1 LILKENEMSIDSI
14 KPVKVAGE
22 LYWSNWMKE
31 YNTKFNE
38 ANDKYECTLGQ
49 LSDAAAAKLEELGI
63 KIKDKDTMGK
73 FIVGKSKFVFE
84 PVDEEG
90 HPVDISKIGNGT
102 KCYALVSSYR
112 HKMSAKFGA
121 APSIKKLVI
130 TELKVY
136 SPEPTEEELDD
147 VL

>member
-1 LILKENEMSIDSI
+1 
-14 KPVKVAGE
+14 
-22 LYWSNWMKE
+22 
-31 YNTKFNE
+31 
-38 ANDKYECTLGQ
+38 LGQ
-49 LSDAAAAKLEELGI
+49 LSDAACSKLEELGI

-90 HPVDISKIGNGT
+90 NPIEISKIGNGT

-130 TELKVY
+130 TELKIY
-136 SPEPTEEELDD
+136 SPEGSPEEQETADD
-147 VL
+147 IL

>member
-1 LILKENEMSIDSI
+1 MSIDSM

-31 YNTKFNE
+31 YNKKFNE

-49 LSDAAAAKLEELGI
+49 LSDAACAKLEELGI
-63 KIKDKDTMGK
+63 KLKDKDTQGK
-73 FIVGKSKFVFE
+73 YIVAKSKFLFD

-90 HPVDISKIGNGT
+90 NPVDVSKIGNGT

-136 SPEPTEEELDD
+136 SPEGSEVAEEADD
-147 VL
+147 IL

>member
-1 LILKENEMSIDSI
+1 MSIDSI

-31 YNTKFNE
+31 HNKKFSE
-38 ANDKYECTLGQ
+38 TNDKYECTLGQ
-49 LSDAAAAKLEELGI
+49 LSEAACAKLEELGI

-84 PVDEEG
+84 PVTEDG
-90 HPVDISKIGNGT
+90 QPVDISKIGNGT

-112 HKMSAKFGA
+112 HKLSAKHGA
-121 APSIKKLVI
+121 APSIKKVVI
-130 TELKVY
+130 TELKTYNPDGV
-136 SPEPTEEELDD
+136 TEEELDD

>member
-1 LILKENEMSIDSI
+1 MSIDSSM

-22 LYWSNWMKE
+22 LFWAGWMKD
-31 YNTKFNE
+31 YNKKFNE

-49 LSDAAAAKLEELGI
+49 LSDAAAVKLEELGI
-63 KIKDKDTMGK
+63 KIKEKDTMGK
-73 FIVGKSKFVFE
+73 YIVGKSKFLFE

-90 HPVDISKIGNGT
+90 NPVDVSHIGNGT
-102 KCYALVSSYR
+102 KCFALVSSYR

-130 TELKVY
+130 TELKLY
-136 SPEPTEEELDD
+136 IPEGVAEEETADD
-147 VL
+147 IL

>member
-1 LILKENEMSIDSI
+1 MSIDSM

-31 YNTKFNE
+31 YNKKFNE

-49 LSDAAAAKLEELGI
+49 LSDAACAKLEELGI
-63 KIKDKDTMGK
+63 KLKDKDTMGK
-73 FIVGKSKFVFE
+73 YIVGKSKFLFE

-90 HPVDISKIGNGT
+90 NPVDISKIGNGT

-130 TELKVY
+130 TELKLY
-136 SPEPTEEELDD
+136 IPEGVAEEQETADD

>member
-1 LILKENEMSIDSI
+1 MSIDSI

-22 LYWSNWMKE
+22 IFWSNWMNNF
-31 YNTKFNE
+31 NTKFNE
-38 ANDKYECTLGQ
+38 DNKKYECTLGQ
-49 LSDAAAAKLEELGI
+49 LSDAAASKLEELGI
-63 KIKDKDTMGK
+63 KIKEKDSQGK
-73 FIVGKSKFVFE
+73 FIVGKSQFVFE

-90 HPVDISKIGNGT
+90 NPVDISKIGNGT

-130 TELKVY
+130 TELKIY
-136 SPEPTEEELDD
+136 SPEGSPEEETADD
-147 VL
+147 IL

>member
-1 LILKENEMSIDSI
+1 MSIDSM

-49 LSDAAAAKLEELGI
+49 LSVDSCGRLEQLGI
-63 KIKDKDTMGK
+63 KIKEKDTMGK

-90 HPVDISKIGNGT
+90 NPIDISKIGNGT

-136 SPEPTEEELDD
+136 DPSGSVEGTPEEETADD
-147 VL
+147 IL

>member
-1 LILKENEMSIDSI
+1 MSIDSI

-31 YNTKFNE
+31 YNKKFNE
-38 ANDKYECTLGQ
+38 TNDKYECTFGQ
-49 LSDAAAAKLEELGI
+49 LSDAACSRLEELGI
-63 KIKDKDTMGK
+63 KLKDKDTMGK
-73 FIVGKSKFVFE
+73 YIVGKSKFLFE

-90 HPVDISKIGNGT
+90 NPVDISKIGNGT

-121 APSIKKLVI
+121 APSIKKIVI

-136 SPEPTEEELDD
+136 SPDGEEATEEETADD
-147 VL
+147 IL

>member
-1 LILKENEMSIDSI
+1 MSIDSM

-49 LSDAAAAKLEELGI
+49 LSDAACGKLEELGI
-63 KIKDKDTMGK
+63 KIKDKESQGK

-90 HPVDISKIGNGT
+90 NPVDISKIGNGT

-130 TELKVY
+130 TELKIY
-136 SPEPTEEELDD
+136 SPEGSPEEETADD
-147 VL
+147 IL

>member
-1 LILKENEMSIDSI
+1 MSIDSM

-63 KIKDKDTMGK
+63 KIKDKDSQGK

-90 HPVDISKIGNGT
+90 NPIDISKIGNGT

-136 SPEPTEEELDD
+136 SPEGAPEEETDD
-147 VL
+147 IL

>member
-1 LILKENEMSIDSI
+1 MSIDSM

-49 LSDAAAAKLEELGI
+49 LSEAAAAKLEELGI

-90 HPVDISKIGNGT
+90 NPIDISKIGNGT

-130 TELKVY
+130 TELKIY
-136 SPEPTEEELDD
+136 SPEGTPEAEEADD
-147 VL
+147 IL